1 MMPCRQEM
9 NSNDEL
15 IIANKKIAL
24 HFIEKAKLV
33 AEIEAATFK
42 LAFQNREKEER
53 AAELTIANIE
63 LAFQNGEKERRA
75 AELIV
80 ANQELTFQN
89 REKEERAAE
98 LLVANIELAFQNKEK
113 AKKAGELI
121 IANKELAFQ
130 NQEKEERAAEL
141 LVANIELSFQN
152 KEKEK
157 RAGELLIANKELA
170 FQNQEKEER
179 AAELVIANNELL
191 IQNVEKESRA
201 AELIIVNKELE
212 YLNKELEAFSYSVSH
227 DLRSPIRAISGFT
240 KILEE
245 DYADKFDLEG
255 VKTLQS
261 IIHNSNRMGVLIDDL
276 LSFSKLGRKEMIVSK
291 IDMTALVKSIREEL
305 FQHPENRI
313 EFNVKVLPLSKG
325 DESLIRQVWVNLIS
339 NAVKFSRNRPKTIID
354 IGAYE
359 ENKFVVY
366 FVKDNGAGFEM
377 TYYDKLFGVFQRLHS
392 QREFEGTGIGLAIVQ
407 KIIQRHNG
415 VVWAESKLNDGASF
429 YFSLPIIT
437 D

>member
-1 MMPCRQEM
+1 M
-9 NSNDEL
+9 NSNEL

-33 AEIEAATFK
+33 AEIEAANFK

-53 AAELTIANIE
+53 AAELTLANIE

-80 ANQELTFQN
+80 ANRELTFQN
-89 REKEERAAE
+89 REKQERAAE

-113 AKKAGELI
+113 AKKAGDLI
-121 IANKELAFQ
+121 
-130 NQEKEERAAEL
+130 
-141 LVANIELSFQN
+141 
-152 KEKEK
+152 
-157 RAGELLIANKELA
+157 IANKELA

-191 IQNVEKESRA
+191 IQNVEKERQA

-245 DYADKFDLEG
+245 DYADKFDHEG
-255 VKTLQS
+255 VKTLHS
-261 IIHNSNRMGVLIDDL
+261 IIQNSNRMGVLIDDL
-276 LSFSKLGRKEMIVSK
+276 LSFSKLGRKEMIVSE
-291 IDMTALVKSIREEL
+291 IDMTALIKSIREEL
-305 FQHPENRI
+305 FEHSENRI
-313 EFNVKVLPLSKG
+313 EFNIKELPPSKG

-339 NAVKFSRNRPKTIID
+339 NAVKFSKNRPKAIIE

-366 FVKDNGAGFEM
+366 CVKDNGAGFEM

-415 VVWAESKLNDGASF
+415 VVWAESKLNDGACF

-437 D
+437 A